1 MLWHAIA
8 PSRRFT
14 KASHD
19 VVRHSRL
26 NSDAKILLLYVQG
39 LPEGLAD
46 RPLSEHARKLGIT
59 GRAYQRAKKL
69 LVEDGFLHEWHQQ
82 NDRGR
87 WVTVQLFGNSPVT
100 GEAAVGL
107 RDGLGAAAPPMVQ
120 KPAVGQPRGR
130 VVGGY
135 EPVVEELGENSSR
148 PPTEADAVREPE
160 PVSGPVPEVDA
171 APEVAEGERVLLSL
185 RHVCRE
191 LHLGVREARSLAEAA
206 AEWLRRG
213 VSAADLRRA
222 LTSGLPEDGVRSA
235 VGFLRHRLAAKL
247 PEAAP
252 PPVESP
258 PVPQVRTPVTC
269 KGPGDDHVFRPVED
283 ETHCGP
289 CRREEARRHWLAQ
302 AAAVD
307 DPPVHTPWRERVAAL
322 AAGHAEGGES
332 PSPG

>member
-19 VVRHSRL
+19 VVRHPRL

-46 RPLSEHARKLGIT
+46 KPLSEHARQLGIT
-59 GRAYQRAKKL
+59 GRAYQRAKRM

-87 WVTVQLFGNSPVT
+87 WVTIQLFANYPVT
-100 GEAAVGL
+100 GAAEAGL
-107 RDGLGAAAPPMVQ
+107 RDGRGAEVPPSAQ
-120 KPAVGQPRGR
+120 KRTVDQPRSR
-130 VVGGY
+130 VAGGCT
-135 EPVVEELGENSSR
+135 PVEEELGKNSSH
-148 PPTEADAVREPE
+148 PPTEAEPE
-160 PVSGPVPEVDA
+160 AES

-185 RHVCRE
+185 RHAHRE
-191 LHLGVREARSLAEAA
+191 LHLGAREARGLAEAA

-213 VSAADLRRA
+213 VTAADLRRA
-222 LTSGLPEDGVRSA
+222 LTSGLPEGGVRSA
-235 VGFLRHRLAAKL
+235 VGFLRYRLVQKL
-247 PEAAP
+247 PEAVP
-252 PPVESP
+252 PPTVEARP
-258 PVPQVRTPVTC
+258 APRVAELVVC

-289 CRREEARRHWLAQ
+289 CRGEGARRFWPAH
-302 AAAVD
+302 AAAVATQ
-307 DPPVHTPWRERVAAL
+307 PPHVPWRERVAAL
-322 AAGHAEGGES
+322 AASPGEGGECLN
-332 PSPG
+332 GG